1 LKGGDNM
8 KKINLNVG
16 EILSA
21 RLIVNEVK
29 GLLSEIRKALK
40 ILDKIELT
48 EAEHKTVGM
57 TEATGGQISWKDQKF
72 TKEVEL
78 SDEQVELMKIQLK
91 GKADFSVVGAQYA
104 VSLAEKLDPE
114 MFKEEDKK

>member
-1 LKGGDNM
+1 M
-8 KKINLNVG
+8 KKLNLNVG

-21 RLIVNEVK
+21 RLVLNEVK

-48 EAEHKTVGM
+48 EEEHKAVGM
-57 TEATGGQISWKDQKF
+57 TNGVGGQISWKDQDF

-78 SDEQVELMKIQLK
+78 SDEQADLMKVQLK

-104 VSLAEKLDPE
+104 VSLAEQLDPE
-114 MFKEEDKK
+114 MFKEEDTK